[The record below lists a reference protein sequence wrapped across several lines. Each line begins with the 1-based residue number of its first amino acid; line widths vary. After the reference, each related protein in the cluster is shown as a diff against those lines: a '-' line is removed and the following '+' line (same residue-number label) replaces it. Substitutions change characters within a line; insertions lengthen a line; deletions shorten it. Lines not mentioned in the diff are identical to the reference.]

1 MAATA
6 IKAISYICALAVGTT
21 STAAAG
27 SYGIVSFFKKKNDT
41 STSVLGLPKT
51 LQVSGDG
58 KGSGS
63 SPENHRDNDELSHSS
78 SHSQRTIRSADQTNN
93 TESTTLSSDLQD
105 GHQES
110 SGTSAQT
117 DNLSVQA
124 RNDSSSVSSPTS
136 NEGKSDRDASGAEV
150 LRSSQQSKEYL
161 EEDPSDD
168 WEWKTYLSSGNYAE
182 GEEEAE
188 NQDLVVAEYITK
200 SGDKPLCKKSFRN
213 EGINWSDAVQKE
225 CEQLTSISLWNSRN
239 SSGENLFSLLFV
251 DKEKIRKALE
261 VFGLL
266 TESLSSTKSKKWN
279 TNNSLEC
286 RKEKGSETKFL
297 ITCIQKSS

>member
-1 MAATA
+1 MAVTA

-27 SYGIVSFFKKKNDT
+27 SYGIVSFFKNKND
-41 STSVLGLPKT
+41 SFPLSSGLPKT

-58 KGSGS
+58 MSSGS

-78 SHSQRTIRSADQTNN
+78 SHSQRTTRSAD
-93 TESTTLSSDLQD
+93 STTLSSGLQE
-105 GHQES
+105 GHQEF
-110 SGTSAQT
+110 SGTSLQT

-124 RNDSSSVSSPTS
+124 RNDFSSVSSS
-136 NEGKSDRDASGAEV
+136 ISSEGKSDRDSSEVEV
-150 LRSSQQSKEYL
+150 LRSSQQAKEYL
-161 EEDPSDD
+161 EEDPSDN
-168 WEWKTYLSSGNYAE
+168 WEWKTYLSNGNYAE
-182 GEEEAE
+182 DEEEVE

-213 EGINWSDAVQKE
+213 EGISWSDAVQKE

-251 DKEKIRKALE
+251 NKEKIRKALE

-286 RKEKGSETKFL
+286 KKEKGNETKFL